1 MRKAAADVGA
11 KIKIGA
17 QLVQTDPVNSWNAV
31 DKHGTPA
38 YLPPPAIMPTFTSY
52 TIILPDLIMKRL
64 QLFLIRR

>member
-31 DKHGTPA
+31 DKTWNSGLFASAGDYADFYIVHD
-38 YLPPPAIMPTFTSY
+38 YFTGS
-52 TIILPDLIMKRL
+52 DNERL